1 MDRNIVKELMCL
13 KDSQDGIEHVIMK
26 GGDWTSAMYL
36 LYCGLGVLNK
46 TVYELPVHYC
56 CPQITTS
63 TGEKLS
69 KSSMKE
75 GAQKNTL
82 QYSPQRWIAIA
93 KLFTSKPRH
102 FWRNFTQKSFL
113 LFDKRMNAFEQE
125 KAGAGVED
133 VEEAR
138 EHLSSPTHL

>member
-36 LYCGLGVLNK
+36 LYCGLGVLKK

-75 GAQKNTL
+75 GAQRNTL
-82 QYSPQRWIAIA
+82 QYSPQSWIALVR
-93 KLFTSKPRH
+93 LFNSNPRH
-102 FWRNFTQKSFL
+102 FWRNFTQEEI
-113 LFDKRMNAFEQE
+113 DMRMNALEQE
-125 KAGAGVED
+125 KVGAVVED